1 LDYQYKDL
9 FFKTEKLESELK
21 SKVSDLKQ
29 LTNALK
35 MLEEKDSKNHIVIQD
50 LQSQNLNMNDYTKQL
65 LNDMSQLNRIYNES
79 ESMNTEHAL
88 QIDKLNHTLDT
99 LTQEYNQKTE
109 QYKTEIEELIIDK
122 ESFRKDVTILREDI
136 L

>member
-1 LDYQYKDL
+1 M
-9 FFKTEKLESELK
+9 K

-35 MLEEKDSKNHIVIQD
+35 MLEEKDTKNHIVIQD

-65 LNDMSQLNRIYNES
+65 LNDMSKLNRIYNES
-79 ESMNTEHAL
+79 ESMNTDHVL
-88 QIDKLNHTLDT
+88 QIEKLNHSLDT
-99 LTQEYNQKTE
+99 LTKEYNQITN
-109 QYKTEIEELIIDK
+109 QYKTEIEELNIDK

-136 L
+136 LY